1 MSFLESKTLSA
12 GELIGAAFEELARSR
27 REVLIYL
34 GAFLLADIAGGLASI
49 AVPGIDG
56 VIGLILFGGYFVAQY
71 LLYRIM
77 LRRAGHPVDGRMR
90 IFRFVGMAIVIAFA
104 LLFASNLFLIPAI
117 IVAARW
123 IAAPCYLV
131 ATDKGVFASIGES
144 WSVTS
149 GNTLPLSLAFTAMV
163 LTFGV
168 VAGVLGAVGAAF
180 EGLLGI
186 ERLSF
191 GFVGHFL
198 PLLLLGLSV
207 ATYRR
212 LNDEGV
218 ELAAVF
224 A

>member
-1 MSFLESKTLSA
+1 MAFLESKALSA
-12 GELIGAAFEELARSR
+12 GELIGAAFEELARVR

-34 GAFLLADIAGGLASI
+34 GVFLLADIAGAVDST
-49 AVPGIDG
+49 AVPGIG
-56 VIGLILFGGYFVAQY
+56 GLASLVLFGGYFVAQY
-71 LLYRIM
+71 LLYRVM
-77 LRRAGHPVDGRMR
+77 LRRAGHAVDGRFR
-90 IFRFVGMAIVIAFA
+90 IFRFVGMAIVIAFVLMFA
-104 LLFASNLFLIPAI
+104 TSLFVIPAI
-117 IVAARW
+117 IVGARW

-144 WSVTS
+144 WSVTR

-163 LTFGV
+163 LIFGV
-168 VAGVLGAVGAAF
+168 AAVALGAVGAAF
-180 EGLLGI
+180 EELLGL

-191 GFVGHFL
+191 AFASHVL